1 MNYNEN
7 SKPTLESTILNSIR
21 GSLVDTHTTLIAKI
35 TKVNQKTIDCKPV
48 ISRLVNDKTVDLPVF
63 IEVPI
68 INFLGGSSSIQMPLA
83 VGDYAVLFVV
93 ERCFDEW
100 YSGNDF
106 KPPLE
111 ARIHDYSD
119 CIALVGLKNM
129 QGELDIPTVITMLG
143 DTYQEGNYEHLG
155 NRTQTGDYDLKGNIT
170 HLGNKN
176 QTGNFGLI
184 GNMTITGTGGGSG
197 TANMSNITINQTDG
211 SHNFTNGSITIT
223 NGSITI
229 TGGNVTVTGGDVIA
243 DGISLKNHRHSGVQ
257 SGGSNTGIPN

>member
-48 ISRLVNDKTVDLPVF
+48 ISRLVNNKAVDLPVF
-63 IEVPI
+63 IEVPV

-111 ARIHDYSD
+111 ARVHDYSD

-143 DTYQEGNYEHLG
+143 DTYQEGNYVHLG
-155 NRTQTGDYDLKGNIT
+155 NRTQTGDYTLTGDFTINGQTIKNGNLTVNGNIT
-170 HLGNKN
+170 IN
-176 QTGNFGLI
+176 
-184 GNMTITGTGGGSG
+184 GTGGGG
-197 TANMSNITINQTDG
+197 TVNASNVTINL
-211 SHNFTNGSITIT
+211 
-223 NGSITI
+223 
-229 TGGNVTVTGGDVIA
+229 TGGDVIA
-243 DGISLKNHRHSGVQ
+243 DGISLKNHKHGGVQ
-257 SGGSNTGIPN
+257 SGGSLTGVAQ

>member
-1 MNYNEN
+1 MNYSES

-35 TKVNQKTIDCKPV
+35 TKINQKTIDCKPV
-48 ISRLVNDKTVDLPVF
+48 ISRLVNDKAVDLPVF

-129 QGELDIPTVITMLG
+129 SGELDIPTVITMLG

-155 NRTQTGDYDLKGNIT
+155 NRTQTGDYTLTGNQIINGNLTVNGNI
-170 HLGNKN
+170 KC
-176 QTGNFGLI
+176 
-184 GNMTITGTGGGSG
+184 TGTISASNFTGLDGGSM
-197 TANMSNITINQTDG
+197 TSSSDII
-211 SHNFTNGSITIT
+211 S
-223 NGSITI
+223 
-229 TGGNVTVTGGDVIA
+229 
-243 DGISLKNHRHSGVQ
+243 DGISLQSHRHSGVQ

>member
-1 MNYNEN
+1 MNYNES

-21 GSLVDTHTTLIAKI
+21 GALVDTHTTLIAKI

-48 ISRLVNDKTVDLPVF
+48 ISRLVNNKTIDLPIFVD
-63 IEVPI
+63 VPI
-68 INFLGGSSSIQMPLA
+68 INFLGGSSSIQMPLV

-129 QGELDIPTVITMLG
+129 SGELDIPTVITMLG
-143 DTYQEGNYEHLG
+143 DCYQEGNYEHLG
-155 NRTQTGDYDLKGNIT
+155 NRTQTGNYTLTGNQTINGNLTVNGNIT
-170 HLGNKN
+170 C
-176 QTGNFGLI
+176 
-184 GNMTITGTGGGSG
+184 TGTIS
-197 TANMSNITINQTDG
+197 AS
-211 SHNFTNGSITIT
+211 NFTGLNGSSMTSTSDII
-223 NGSITI
+223 S
-229 TGGNVTVTGGDVIA
+229 
-243 DGISLKNHRHSGVQ
+243 DGISLQNHTHPQNDGNDNGGGV
-257 SGGSNTGIPN
+257 NTGVAQ

>member
-35 TKVNQKTIDCKPV
+35 TKINQKTIDCKPV

-129 QGELDIPTVITMLG
+129 QGELDIPTVIKMMG
-143 DTYQEGNYEHLG
+143 DVEQQGDYIHTG
-155 NRTQTGDYDLKGNIT
+155 NRTQTGNYNITGNVVINGNLSVNGNI
-170 HLGNKN
+170 
-176 QTGNFGLI
+176 I
-184 GNMTITGTGGGSG
+184 
-197 TANMSNITINQTDG
+197 
-211 SHNFTNGSITIT
+211 
-223 NGSITI
+223 I
-229 TGGNVTVTGGDVIA
+229 TGGDITIDGVSFKTHTHPQNNGNDLGG
-243 DGISLKNHRHSGVQ
+243 GV
-257 SGGSNTGIPN
+257 NTGVPQ

>member
-35 TKVNQKTIDCKPV
+35 TEVNQKTIDCKPV

-129 QGELDIPTVITMLG
+129 SGELDIPTVITMLG
-143 DTYQEGNYEHLG
+143 DAYQEGDYQHLG
-155 NRTQTGDYDLKGNIT
+155 NRTQSGDYTLTGNQIINGNLTVNGNI
-170 HLGNKN
+170 KC
-176 QTGNFGLI
+176 
-184 GNMTITGTGGGSG
+184 TGTIS
-197 TANMSNITINQTDG
+197 AS
-211 SHNFTNGSITIT
+211 NFTGLD
-223 NGSITI
+223 
-229 TGGNVTVTGGDVIA
+229 GGPMTSSSDIIS
-243 DGISLKNHRHSGVQ
+243 DGISLQSHTHSGVQ

>member
-35 TKVNQKTIDCKPV
+35 TKINQKTIDCKPV

-119 CIALVGLKNM
+119 CIALVGLKNIS
-129 QGELDIPTVITMLG
+129 GELDIPTVIKMMG
-143 DTYQEGNYEHLG
+143 DVEQQGDYIHMG
-155 NRTQTGDYDLKGNIT
+155 NRTQTGNYNITGNVTINGNLSVNGNIT
-170 HLGNKN
+170 IVGGDITIDGVSFKTHTHPQNDGNDN
-176 QTGNFGLI
+176 
-184 GNMTITGTGGGSG
+184 GGG
-197 TANMSNITINQTDG
+197 
-211 SHNFTNGSITIT
+211 
-223 NGSITI
+223 
-229 TGGNVTVTGGDVIA
+229 V
-243 DGISLKNHRHSGVQ
+243 
-257 SGGSNTGIPN
+257 NTGVAQ

>member
-21 GSLVDTHTTLIAKI
+21 GALVDTHTTLIAKI

-48 ISRLVNDKTVDLPVF
+48 ISRLVNNKTVDLPTFVD
-63 IEVPI
+63 VPV

-143 DTYQEGNYEHLG
+143 DCYQEGNYEHLG
-155 NRTQTGDYDLKGNIT
+155 NRTQTGNYNLTGNQIINGNLTVNGNIT
-170 HLGNKN
+170 C
-176 QTGNFGLI
+176 
-184 GNMTITGTGGGSG
+184 TGTIS
-197 TANMSNITINQTDG
+197 AS
-211 SHNFTNGSITIT
+211 NFTGLNGSSMTSTSDII
-223 NGSITI
+223 S
-229 TGGNVTVTGGDVIA
+229 
-243 DGISLKNHRHSGVQ
+243 DGISLQNHTHPQNDGNDNGGGV
-257 SGGSNTGIPN
+257 NTGEAQ

>member
-63 IEVPI
+63 IEVPV

-129 QGELDIPTVITMLG
+129 QGELDIPTVIKMMG
-143 DTYQEGNYEHLG
+143 DVEQQGDYIHTG
-155 NRTQTGDYDLKGNIT
+155 NRTQTGNYNITGNQVINGNLTVNGNIS
-170 HLGNKN
+170 
-176 QTGNFGLI
+176 I
-184 GNMTITGTGGGSG
+184 V
-197 TANMSNITINQTDG
+197 DG
-211 SHNFTNGSITIT
+211 DL
-223 NGSITI
+223 
-229 TGGNVTVTGGDVIA
+229 TV
-243 DGISLKNHRHSGVQ
+243 DGISFKNHNHPQNDGNDNGGGV
-257 SGGSNTGIPN
+257 NTGVAQ

>member
-48 ISRLVNDKTVDLPVF
+48 ISRLVNDKAVDLPVF

-119 CIALVGLKNM
+119 CIAFVGLKNM
-129 QGELDIPTVITMLG
+129 SGELDIPTVITILG
-143 DTYQEGNYEHLG
+143 DGYIQGNY
-155 NRTQTGDYDLKGNIT
+155 NI
-170 HLGNKN
+170 
-176 QTGNFGLI
+176 
-184 GNMTITGTGGGSG
+184 
-197 TANMSNITINQTDG
+197 D
-211 SHNFTNGSITIT
+211 
-223 NGSITI
+223 
-229 TGGNVTVTGGDVIA
+229 GNVTRIGNENITGIVTINGTLNVTGDIVLNGVSLNTFINTHTHTEQGDGNETSTA
-243 DGISLKNHRHSGVQ
+243 NF
-257 SGGSNTGIPN
+257 

>member
-21 GSLVDTHTTLIAKI
+21 GAMVDTHTTLIAKI

-48 ISRLVNDKTVDLPVF
+48 ISRLVNDKTVDLPTF

-129 QGELDIPTVITMLG
+129 SGELDIPTVITMLG
-143 DTYQEGNYEHLG
+143 DTYQEGDYVHLG

-170 HLGNKN
+170 QLGNKN

-184 GNMTITGTGGGSG
+184 GNMTITGTGGSG
-197 TANMSNITINQTDG
+197 TANMTNINLNLTTGN
-211 SHNFTNGSITIT
+211 
-223 NGSITI
+223 ITI
-229 TGGNVTVTGGDVIA
+229 TGGNITVTGGDIVA
-243 DGISLKNHRHSGVQ
+243 DGISLKNHKHGGVQ
-257 SGGSNTGIPN
+257 AGGSLTGVAQ

>member
-21 GSLVDTHTTLIAKI
+21 GAMVDTHTTLIAKI

-48 ISRLVNDKTVDLPVF
+48 ISRLVNNKAVDLPVF

-129 QGELDIPTVITMLG
+129 SGELDIPTVITMLG
-143 DTYQEGNYEHLG
+143 DTYQEGDYVHLG
-155 NRTQTGDYDLKGNIT
+155 NRTQTGDYTLTGDFTINGQTIKNGNLTVNGNIT
-170 HLGNKN
+170 IN
-176 QTGNFGLI
+176 
-184 GNMTITGTGGGSG
+184 GTGGGG
-197 TANMSNITINQTDG
+197 TVNASNVTINL
-211 SHNFTNGSITIT
+211 
-223 NGSITI
+223 
-229 TGGNVTVTGGDVIA
+229 TGGDVIA
-243 DGISLKNHRHSGVQ
+243 DGISLKNHKHGGVQ
-257 SGGSNTGIPN
+257 SGGSLTGVAQ

>member
-129 QGELDIPTVITMLG
+129 QGELDIPTVIKMMG
-143 DTYQEGNYEHLG
+143 DAYQEGDYVHLG
-155 NRTQTGDYDLKGNIT
+155 NRTQTGDYTLTGDFTINGQTIKNGNLT
-170 HLGNKN
+170 VNG
-176 QTGNFGLI
+176 
-184 GNMTITGTGGGSG
+184 
-197 TANMSNITINQTDG
+197 NITINGGGGGAINATG
-211 SHNFTNGSITIT
+211 CTI
-223 NGSITI
+223 NLG
-229 TGGNVTVTGGDVIA
+229 GGDVIA

>member
-21 GSLVDTHTTLIAKI
+21 GAMVDTHTTLIAKI

-48 ISRLVNDKTVDLPVF
+48 ISRLVNNKAVDLPVF

-129 QGELDIPTVITMLG
+129 QGELDVPTVITMLG
-143 DTYQEGNYEHLG
+143 DTKQEGNYIHE
-155 NRTQTGDYDLKGNIT
+155 GDRE
-170 HLGNKN
+170 
-176 QTGNFGLI
+176 QTGNYTLTGDFTINGQTI
-184 GNMTITGTGGGSG
+184 KNGNLTVNG
-197 TANMSNITINQTDG
+197 NITINGGGGGAINATG
-211 SHNFTNGSITIT
+211 CTI
-223 NGSITI
+223 NLS
-229 TGGNVTVTGGDVIA
+229 GGDVIA
-243 DGISLKNHRHSGVQ
+243 DGISLKNHKHGGVQ
-257 SGGSNTGIPN
+257 SGGSLTGVAQ

>member
-35 TKVNQKTIDCKPV
+35 TKINQKTIDCKPV

-143 DTYQEGNYEHLG
+143 DTYQEGDYEHLG
-155 NRTQTGDYDLKGNIT
+155 NRTQTGDYTLTGNQIINGNLTVNGNI
-170 HLGNKN
+170 KC
-176 QTGNFGLI
+176 
-184 GNMTITGTGGGSG
+184 TGTISASNFTGLDGGSM
-197 TANMSNITINQTDG
+197 TSSSDII
-211 SHNFTNGSITIT
+211 S
-223 NGSITI
+223 
-229 TGGNVTVTGGDVIA
+229 
-243 DGISLKNHRHSGVQ
+243 DGISLQSHRHSGVQ

>member
-35 TKVNQKTIDCKPV
+35 TKINQKTIDCKPV

-129 QGELDIPTVITMLG
+129 QGELDIPTVIKMMG
-143 DTYQEGNYEHLG
+143 DVEQQGNYIHMG
-155 NRTQTGDYDLKGNIT
+155 NRTQTGNYNITGNVVINGNLSVNGNIT
-170 HLGNKN
+170 IVGGDITIDGVSFKNHTHPQNDGNDN
-176 QTGNFGLI
+176 
-184 GNMTITGTGGGSG
+184 GGG
-197 TANMSNITINQTDG
+197 
-211 SHNFTNGSITIT
+211 
-223 NGSITI
+223 
-229 TGGNVTVTGGDVIA
+229 V
-243 DGISLKNHRHSGVQ
+243 
-257 SGGSNTGIPN
+257 NTGVAQ

>member
-35 TKVNQKTIDCKPV
+35 TKINQKTIDCKPV

-129 QGELDIPTVITMLG
+129 SGELDIPTVIKMMG
-143 DTYQEGNYEHLG
+143 DAYQEGNYEHLG
-155 NRTQTGDYDLKGNIT
+155 NRTQTGDYILTGNQIINGNLTVNGNI
-170 HLGNKN
+170 KC
-176 QTGNFGLI
+176 
-184 GNMTITGTGGGSG
+184 TGTISASNFTGLDGGSM
-197 TANMSNITINQTDG
+197 TSSSDII
-211 SHNFTNGSITIT
+211 S
-223 NGSITI
+223 
-229 TGGNVTVTGGDVIA
+229 
-243 DGISLKNHRHSGVQ
+243 DGISLQSHTHSGVQ

>member
-35 TKVNQKTIDCKPV
+35 TKINQKTIDCKPV

-129 QGELDIPTVITMLG
+129 QGELDIPTVIKMMG
-143 DTYQEGNYEHLG
+143 DAYFQGNHEHNG
-155 NRTQTGDYDLKGNIT
+155 NLSRNGNVNIIGNVNIDGTLAVTGDIILNNVSLNTFINTHTHTEQGDGNET
-170 HLGNKN
+170 
-176 QTGNFGLI
+176 
-184 GNMTITGTGGGSG
+184 S
-197 TANMSNITINQTDG
+197 TAN
-211 SHNFTNGSITIT
+211 F
-223 NGSITI
+223 
-229 TGGNVTVTGGDVIA
+229 
-243 DGISLKNHRHSGVQ
+243 
-257 SGGSNTGIPN
+257 

>member
-35 TKVNQKTIDCKPV
+35 TKINQKTIDCKPV
-48 ISRLVNDKTVDLPVF
+48 ISRLVNDKAVDLPVF

-100 YSGNDF
+100 YAGNDF

-111 ARIHDYSD
+111 ARVHDYSD

-129 QGELDIPTVITMLG
+129 SGELDIPTVITMLG

-155 NRTQTGDYDLKGNIT
+155 NRTQTGDYTLTGNQIINGNLTVNGNI
-170 HLGNKN
+170 KC
-176 QTGNFGLI
+176 
-184 GNMTITGTGGGSG
+184 TGTISASNFTGLDGGSM
-197 TANMSNITINQTDG
+197 TSSSDII
-211 SHNFTNGSITIT
+211 S
-223 NGSITI
+223 
-229 TGGNVTVTGGDVIA
+229 
-243 DGISLKNHRHSGVQ
+243 DGISLQSHRHSGVQ

>member
-1 MNYNEN
+1 MNYNKN

-35 TKVNQKTIDCKPV
+35 TKINQKTIDCKPV
-48 ISRLVNDKTVDLPVF
+48 ISRLVNDKSVDLPVF

-143 DTYQEGNYEHLG
+143 DGYIQGNYNIEGNVTRIG
-155 NRTQTGDYDLKGNIT
+155 NENIT
-170 HLGNKN
+170 GNVVIN
-176 QTGNFGLI
+176 GNLSVN
-184 GNMTITGTGGGSG
+184 GN
-197 TANMSNITINQTDG
+197 
-211 SHNFTNGSITIT
+211 
-223 NGSITI
+223 ITI
-229 TGGNVTVTGGDVIA
+229 TGGDITIDGVSFKTHTHPQNDGNDNGG
-243 DGISLKNHRHSGVQ
+243 GV
-257 SGGSNTGIPN
+257 NTGVAQ

>member
-35 TKVNQKTIDCKPV
+35 TKINQKTIDCKPV
-48 ISRLVNDKTVDLPVF
+48 ISRMVNNKVIDLPVF
-63 IEVPI
+63 IEVPV

-100 YSGNDF
+100 YAGNDF

-129 QGELDIPTVITMLG
+129 SGELDIPTVITMLG

-155 NRTQTGDYDLKGNIT
+155 DRTQTGDYTLTGDFTINGQTVKNGNLT
-170 HLGNKN
+170 VNG
-176 QTGNFGLI
+176 
-184 GNMTITGTGGGSG
+184 
-197 TANMSNITINQTDG
+197 NITINGGGGG
-211 SHNFTNGSITIT
+211 SAVNATGCTI
-223 NGSITI
+223 NLS
-229 TGGNVTVTGGDVIA
+229 GGDVIA
-243 DGISLKNHRHSGVQ
+243 DGISLKNHTHTEQGDGNETSTA
-257 SGGSNTGIPN
+257 N

>member
-48 ISRLVNDKTVDLPVF
+48 ISRLVNNKAVDLPVF

-129 QGELDIPTVITMLG
+129 QWELDIPTVITMLG
-143 DTYQEGNYEHLG
+143 DTYQEGDYVHLG
-155 NRTQTGDYDLKGNIT
+155 NRTQTGDYTLTGDFTIKGQTIKN
-170 HLGNKN
+170 GNLTVN
-176 QTGNFGLI
+176 G
-184 GNMTITGTGGGSG
+184 
-197 TANMSNITINQTDG
+197 NITINGGGGGAINATG
-211 SHNFTNGSITIT
+211 CTI
-223 NGSITI
+223 NLS
-229 TGGNVTVTGGDVIA
+229 GGDVIA
-243 DGISLKNHRHSGVQ
+243 DGISLKNHTHTEQGDGNETSTA
-257 SGGSNTGIPN
+257 N

>member
-1 MNYNEN
+1 MNYNES

-35 TKVNQKTIDCKPV
+35 TKINQKTIDCKPV

-63 IEVPI
+63 IEVPV

-100 YSGNDF
+100 YAGNDF

-129 QGELDIPTVITMLG
+129 SGELDIPTVITMLG

-155 NRTQTGDYDLKGNIT
+155 NRTQTGNFTQTGNYDLTGNIT
-170 HLGNKN
+170 QLGNKN

-184 GNMTITGTGGGSG
+184 GNMSITGAGGDGTADMSSINLNLTGG
-197 TANMSNITINQTDG
+197 N
-211 SHNFTNGSITIT
+211 
-223 NGSITI
+223 ITI
-229 TGGNVTVTGGDVIA
+229 TGGNITVTGGDVIA
-243 DGISLKNHRHSGVQ
+243 DGISLKNHTHSGVQ
-257 SGGSNTGIPN
+257 SGGSNTGTPN

>member
-129 QGELDIPTVITMLG
+129 QGELDIPTVVTMLG

-155 NRTQTGDYDLKGNIT
+155 NRTQTGDYTLTGDFTINGQTIKNGN
-170 HLGNKN
+170 L
-176 QTGNFGLI
+176 
-184 GNMTITGTGGGSG
+184 TING
-197 TANMSNITINQTDG
+197 NITINGGGGGGGTVNATG
-211 SHNFTNGSITIT
+211 CTI
-223 NGSITI
+223 NLSS
-229 TGGNVTVTGGDVIA
+229 GDIVA
-243 DGISLKNHRHSGVQ
+243 DGISLKNHTHTEQGDGNETSTA
-257 SGGSNTGIPN
+257 N

>member
-129 QGELDIPTVITMLG
+129 QGEMDIPTVIKMMG
-143 DTYQEGNYEHLG
+143 DVEQQGDYIHTG
-155 NRTQTGDYDLKGNIT
+155 NRTQTGNYNITGNVVINGNLSVNGNIT
-170 HLGNKN
+170 IVGGDITIDGVSFKTHTHPQNNGND
-176 QTGNFGLI
+176 L
-184 GNMTITGTGGGSG
+184 GGG
-197 TANMSNITINQTDG
+197 
-211 SHNFTNGSITIT
+211 
-223 NGSITI
+223 
-229 TGGNVTVTGGDVIA
+229 V
-243 DGISLKNHRHSGVQ
+243 
-257 SGGSNTGIPN
+257 NTGVAQ

>member
-129 QGELDIPTVITMLG
+129 SGELDIPTVITMLG
-143 DTYQEGNYEHLG
+143 DTYQEGDYVHLG

-170 HLGNKN
+170 QLGNKN

-184 GNMTITGTGGGSG
+184 GNMTITGTGGSG
-197 TANMSNITINQTDG
+197 TANMTNINLNLTTGN
-211 SHNFTNGSITIT
+211 
-223 NGSITI
+223 ITI
-229 TGGNVTVTGGDVIA
+229 TGGNITVTGGDIVA
-243 DGISLKNHRHSGVQ
+243 DGISLKNHKHGGVQ
-257 SGGSNTGIPN
+257 AGGSLTGVAQ

>member
-35 TKVNQKTIDCKPV
+35 TKINQKTIDCKPV

-143 DTYQEGNYEHLG
+143 DGYQEGNYEHLG
-155 NRTQTGDYDLKGNIT
+155 NRTQTGDYTLTGDFTINGQTIKNGNLTVNGNIT
-170 HLGNKN
+170 IN
-176 QTGNFGLI
+176 
-184 GNMTITGTGGGSG
+184 GTGGGG
-197 TANMSNITINQTDG
+197 TVNASNVTINL
-211 SHNFTNGSITIT
+211 
-223 NGSITI
+223 
-229 TGGNVTVTGGDVIA
+229 TGGDVIS
-243 DGISLKNHRHSGVQ
+243 DGISLKNHRHTETNAITSPP
-257 SGGSNTGIPN
+257 II

>member
-1 MNYNEN
+1 MNYNKN

-35 TKVNQKTIDCKPV
+35 TKINQKTIDCKPV
-48 ISRLVNDKTVDLPVF
+48 ISRLVNDKSVDLPVF

-143 DTYQEGNYEHLG
+143 DGYIQGNYNIEGNVTRIG
-155 NRTQTGDYDLKGNIT
+155 NENIT
-170 HLGNKN
+170 GNVVIN
-176 QTGNFGLI
+176 GNLSVN
-184 GNMTITGTGGGSG
+184 GN
-197 TANMSNITINQTDG
+197 
-211 SHNFTNGSITIT
+211 
-223 NGSITI
+223 ITI
-229 TGGNVTVTGGDVIA
+229 TGGDITIDGVSFKTHTHPQNNGNELGGGA
-243 DGISLKNHRHSGVQ
+243 
-257 SGGSNTGIPN
+257 NTGVAQ

>member
-48 ISRLVNDKTVDLPVF
+48 ISRLVNNKVVDLPVF

-100 YSGNDF
+100 YAGNDF

-111 ARIHDYSD
+111 ARVHDYSD

-129 QGELDIPTVITMLG
+129 QGELDIPTVIKMMG
-143 DTYQEGNYEHLG
+143 DVEQQGDYIHTG
-155 NRTQTGDYDLKGNIT
+155 NRTQTGNYNITGNVVINGNLAVNGNIT
-170 HLGNKN
+170 IVGGDITIDGVSFKTHTHPQNDGNDN
-176 QTGNFGLI
+176 
-184 GNMTITGTGGGSG
+184 GGG
-197 TANMSNITINQTDG
+197 
-211 SHNFTNGSITIT
+211 
-223 NGSITI
+223 
-229 TGGNVTVTGGDVIA
+229 V
-243 DGISLKNHRHSGVQ
+243 
-257 SGGSNTGIPN
+257 NTGVAV